1 MALTHE
7 ERLALAVQFNK
18 DWVVSKKASS
28 ATAAVMIRGDEL
40 TPEEAAMLIDL
51 YPIWSVVVKYKVGDI
66 LSYLGKLYEVIQA
79 HTSQA
84 DWTPDVVPALF
95 KSKAPVSTIPNFVQP
110 TGAHDAYKIGDQV
123 MFEGKVWESLI
134 DANVW
139 SPTAYPQ
146 GWKEVI

>member
-1 MALTHE
+1 
-7 ERLALAVQFNK
+7 
-18 DWVVSKKASS
+18 
-28 ATAAVMIRGDEL
+28 MI
-40 TPEEAAMLIDL
+40 
-51 YPIWSVVVKYKVGDI
+51 
-66 LSYLGKLYEVIQA
+66 
-79 HTSQA
+79 
-84 DWTPDVVPALF
+84 PD
-95 KSKAPVSTIPNFVQP
+95 FVQP